1 MKLSNK
7 SQGIAWAIISSFWIS
22 IMLCIVRYVSE
33 YYNSYV
39 IVFWRLLFS
48 LLFMMPWVVRNGVGA
63 LKTERINLF
72 LFRAVVG
79 IVAMLIWFYAL
90 GMMPLPQATALSFT
104 GPIFTTI
111 AAIIV
116 LKERPGIYRISAIL
130 IGFIGV
136 LIIIRPGVSE
146 FNMASLLV
154 LSSTSLWA
162 VAAIAIKKLSDT
174 EAPQVITF
182 YMAFMMTPMALIP
195 AVLFWQEVNSYHL
208 FWLGLMGLTSNFAHT
223 ALSKALSKTDVTAI
237 MPYDFI
243 RLVFVGLLAYLIFND
258 QTNIYDILGS
268 VVIIG
273 SNIYISHRETLK
285 RKQEVKNSKALRRI
299 LSG

>member
-136 LIIIRPGVSE
+136 LIIIRPGVSDLIW
-146 FNMASLLV
+146 LL
-154 LSSTSLWA
+154 
-162 VAAIAIKKLSDT
+162 
-174 EAPQVITF
+174 
-182 YMAFMMTPMALIP
+182 Y
-195 AVLFWQEVNSYHL
+195 
-208 FWLGLMGLTSNFAHT
+208 
-223 ALSKALSKTDVTAI
+223 
-237 MPYDFI
+237 
-243 RLVFVGLLAYLIFND
+243 
-258 QTNIYDILGS
+258 
-268 VVIIG
+268 
-273 SNIYISHRETLK
+273 
-285 RKQEVKNSKALRRI
+285 
-299 LSG
+299 